1 MNFIVFNKRR
11 LPEAAILGFKI
22 VEQDINNS
30 KPYMKIIIY
39 GKFEIVYFNSNKEL
53 RECADKL
60 IYDLGLVNISSWHL
74 KARAVKE
81 YMPVI
86 NKEEYVFYILVKT
99 TKIEQIKIR
108 FSSEESLK
116 EELCNFDQI
125 FNVK

>member
-1 MNFIVFNKRR
+1 M
-11 LPEAAILGFKI
+11 
-22 VEQDINNS
+22 
-30 KPYMKIIIY
+30 
-39 GKFEIVYFNSNKEL
+39 
-53 RECADKL
+53 
-60 IYDLGLVNISSWHL
+60 
-74 KARAVKE
+74 KE